1 MAKQSPASKIV
12 LKAFDDLFEND
23 ESRAENKREKLLDIP
38 IEKITDFPEHPYQ
51 VKDDE
56 NMVELVESI
65 KSYGLL
71 QPVLVRSIDD
81 GMYEMISGHRRKR
94 AFEIAGITE
103 IPARVME
110 LTKDEATLM
119 MVDSNLQREE
129 ILPSEKAFAY
139 KMRLEAMK
147 RVAGRPLKNSDPVG
161 PNFQRRSNS
170 MLAEQ
175 VNESETQIK
184 RYIRL
189 TELIPELL
197 TLVDEKRIAL
207 RPAVEISYLPK
218 ETQQWLAE
226 AIEYTEATPSHAQ
239 TIQMRKSHDE
249 GKLTH
254 EVLDFIME
262 QEKPNQKEKPLSKDT
277 KRIVGLI
284 PQSVPSEKQGDYVC
298 KALEFYNRYLER
310 KREQSR

>member
-147 RVAGRPLKNSDPVG
+147 RQGQRTDLTSVPMAQKSKTSRELLGEAVG
-161 PNFQRRSNS
+161 
-170 MLAEQ
+170 
-175 VNESETQIK
+175 ESQDNVR

-310 KREQSR
+310 KREQAR

>member
-147 RVAGRPLKNSDPVG
+147 RQGQRTDLTSVPMAQKSKTSRELLGEAVG
-161 PNFQRRSNS
+161 
-170 MLAEQ
+170 
-175 VNESETQIK
+175 ESQDNVR

-189 TELIPELL
+189 TELIPEIL

>member
-147 RVAGRPLKNSDPVG
+147 RQGQRTDLTSVPMAQKSKTSRELLGEAVG
-161 PNFQRRSNS
+161 
-170 MLAEQ
+170 
-175 VNESETQIK
+175 ESQDNVR

>member
-119 MVDSNLQREE
+119 MVDSNLQRDE

-139 KMRLEAMK
+139 KMKLEALN
-147 RVAGRPLKNSDPVG
+147 RQGQRTDLTSNPVG
-161 PNFQRRSNS
+161 GKLKESAS
-170 MLAEQ
+170 IVGEQ
-175 VNESETQIK
+175 SGDSATQVR

>member
-103 IPARVME
+103 IPARVMD

-119 MVDSNLQREE
+119 MVDSNLQRDE

-139 KMRLEAMK
+139 KMKLEALN
-147 RVAGRPLKNSDPVG
+147 RQGQRTDLTSNPVG
-161 PNFQRRSNS
+161 GKLKESAS
-170 MLAEQ
+170 IVGEQ
-175 VNESETQIK
+175 SGDSATQVR

>member
-94 AFEIAGITE
+94 AFEIAGISE

-119 MVDSNLQREE
+119 MVDSNLQRDE

-139 KMRLEAMK
+139 KMKLEALN
-147 RVAGRPLKNSDPVG
+147 RQGQRTDLTSNPVG
-161 PNFQRRSNS
+161 GKLKESAS
-170 MLAEQ
+170 IVGEQ
-175 VNESETQIK
+175 SGDSATQVR

-189 TELIPELL
+189 TELIPEIL

-310 KREQSR
+310 KREQAR

>member
-103 IPARVME
+103 IPARVMG

-119 MVDSNLQREE
+119 MVDSNLQRDE

-139 KMRLEAMK
+139 KMKLEALN
-147 RVAGRPLKNSDPVG
+147 RQGQRTDLTSNPVG
-161 PNFQRRSNS
+161 GKLKESAS
-170 MLAEQ
+170 IVGEQ
-175 VNESETQIK
+175 SGDSATQVR

>member
-12 LKAFDDLFEND
+12 LKAFDELFEND

-94 AFEIAGITE
+94 AFEIAGIME

-119 MVDSNLQREE
+119 MVDSNLQRDE

-139 KMRLEAMK
+139 KMKLEALN
-147 RVAGRPLKNSDPVG
+147 RQGQRTDLTSNPVG
-161 PNFQRRSNS
+161 GKLKESAS
-170 MLAEQ
+170 IVGEQ
-175 VNESETQIK
+175 SGDSATQVR